1 MLTIDTTA
9 KTNNENRPLLTING
23 KDRFG
28 NVFTV
33 LRAFLPNEQG
43 WMFRWIFSD
52 ILPTMFGDTMKE
64 VNLFISDGDVNEYL
78 QIDNAIVM
86 YYPKC
91 HQARCG
97 WHIVD
102 RGWKNH
108 MYGPMIF
115 LDKNNQELMTK
126 MTKVIKNWLFSFMKD
141 SCETEEE
148 YKASKYLLMKLVKSQ
163 YVKDNLGTFFT
174 ANFLSFFRKH
184 VEVYEHSMF
193 SGDVKTFGIMEN
205 LLIPLM
211 KEPTIE

>member
-1 MLTIDTTA
+1 MVKIF
-9 KTNNENRPLLTING
+9 R
-23 KDRFG
+23 

-78 QIDNAIVM
+78 QIDNAIAL

-91 HQARCG
+91 HRARCG

-108 MYGPMIF
+108 MHRPIF
-115 LDKNNQELMTK
+115 FK
-126 MTKVIKNWLFSFMKD
+126 
-141 SCETEEE
+141 
-148 YKASKYLLMKLVKSQ
+148 
-163 YVKDNLGTFFT
+163 
-174 ANFLSFFRKH
+174 
-184 VEVYEHSMF
+184 
-193 SGDVKTFGIMEN
+193 
-205 LLIPLM
+205 
-211 KEPTIE
+211 